1 MGARHTSFRSI
12 PSWRLVATTALGI
25 CAAADAFLPPHRL
38 AQLPSPVGLHASG
51 ATSADTTSST
61 FDDETAVSTVGD
73 GPTDMRCPMSDPA
86 FITNDAD
93 VQPSAT
99 TADDEQQL
107 PKMPTMPPPSFLSAL
122 FGIALAGSPWDYMLD
137 LRKKGYD
144 GVVPIDL
151 GPVGTYNFLLS
162 PESVRSATVEQATTL
177 PRRFSVPLF
186 ETLELDRGLVY
197 EQGERHKRH
206 KRLCIPSFE
215 QSISMEVFV
224 KATRDELDAVGDRF
238 EEMAS
243 SGRKLDLYAEMRRAT
258 LNVVLA
264 VTFGLGQTGASS
276 FDRADELSQTI
287 GEYLERIVAL
297 ANEVPPLWQISPR
310 LSSNYVRVTDFLLPN
325 LRELVAEVIS
335 TRRQLEATDASSA
348 GRADLLSVLVGQND
362 LSDADIRSILFDVV
376 IAGSDTTASTTT
388 AALYVL
394 HQPENDKWL
403 RACRQ
408 EAIAKN
414 AGDGVALADIKT
426 ELPVSTAVARE
437 ILRLYPPVPFVGRTA
452 TDDGAL
458 CNGAYPVK
466 KGDTFCFSP
475 WFLGRDPRAWGRNS
489 SSKEYTDLVETANQF
504 NPQRWLDDGLNGGAP
519 SSFCWLPF
527 GAGPRG
533 CLGTRLGLTEV
544 TLGVSR
550 LLRDFEF
557 DFEQRGPLPVKYDL
571 TLNLDGMD
579 CQINSTKG
587 SSSN

>member
-1 MGARHTSFRSI
+1 MRTRHTPFIS
-12 PSWRLVATTALGI
+12 PWRLAAAAALGVFT
-25 CAAADAFLPPHRL
+25 AADAFLPPHL
-38 AQLPSPVGLHASG
+38 AQVPMPPAIASPSASHVSG
-51 ATSADTTSST
+51 SRATAAAETAAA
-61 FDDETAVSTVGD
+61 DDETTASPVDDS
-73 GPTDMRCPMSDPA
+73 PLRCPMSDPT
-86 FITNDAD
+86 FIAVDAG
-93 VQPSAT
+93 VQSSAAT
-99 TADDEQQL
+99 DDDQL
-107 PKMPTMPPPSFLSAL
+107 PTMPPPSFLSAL

-137 LRKKGYD
+137 LREKGYD
-144 GVVPIDL
+144 GVVPINL

-162 PESVRSATVEQATTL
+162 AEAVRSATVEQATTL

-215 QSISMEVFV
+215 QSVSMEVFV
-224 KATRDELDAVGDRF
+224 KATRDELDSVRDRF
-238 EEMAS
+238 DEMAS
-243 SGRKLDLYAEMRRAT
+243 TGRKLDLYAEMRRAT

-335 TRRQLEATDASSA
+335 ARRQLEATNVSSA
-348 GRADLLSVLVGQND
+348 GRADLLSVLVGQKD
-362 LSDADIRSILFDVV
+362 LTDADIRSILFDVV

-394 HQPENDKWL
+394 HQRENDKWL
-403 RACRQ
+403 HACRQ
-408 EAIAKN
+408 EAIDKN
-414 AGDGVALADIKT
+414 AGDGVALADIKA

-437 ILRLYPPVPFVGRTA
+437 ILRLFPPVPFVGRTA
-452 TDDGAL
+452 TIDGAL
-458 CNGAYPVK
+458 CNGLYPVK
-466 KGDTFCFSP
+466 EGDTFCFSP
-475 WFLGRDPRAWGRNS
+475 WFLGRDPQAWGRNS
-489 SSKEYTDLVETANQF
+489 ESEYTDRVEAANQF
-504 NPQRWLDDGLNGGAP
+504 NPQRWLDDGMNGGAP

-557 DFEQRGPLPVKYDL
+557 EFEQRGPLPVKYDL
-571 TLNLDGMD
+571 TLNLDGVMGV
-579 CQINSTKG
+579 QIESREG
-587 SSSN
+587 ARSNR

>member
-1 MGARHTSFRSI
+1 
-12 PSWRLVATTALGI
+12 
-25 CAAADAFLPPHRL
+25 
-38 AQLPSPVGLHASG
+38 
-51 ATSADTTSST
+51 
-61 FDDETAVSTVGD
+61 
-73 GPTDMRCPMSDPA
+73 MSDPT
-86 FITNDAD
+86 FIAVDAD
-93 VQPSAT
+93 VQSSAAT
-99 TADDEQQL
+99 DDEQL
-107 PKMPTMPPPSFLSAL
+107 PTMPPPSFLSAL

-137 LRKKGYD
+137 LRGKGYD

-151 GPVGTYNFLLS
+151 GPVGRYNFLLS

-215 QSISMEVFV
+215 QSVSMEVFV
-224 KATRDELDAVGDRF
+224 KATRDELDAVSDRF

-264 VTFGLGQTGASS
+264 VTFGLGQTGASK

-310 LSSNYVRVTDFLLPN
+310 LSSNYVRVTDFLLPT

-335 TRRQLEATDASSA
+335 ARRQLEATDVSSA
-348 GRADLLSVLVGQND
+348 GRADLLSVLVNQKD
-362 LSDADIRSILFDVV
+362 LTDADIRSILFDVV

-394 HQPENDKWL
+394 HQPENDNWL
-403 RACRQ
+403 HACRQ
-408 EAIAKN
+408 ESIDKN
-414 AGDGVALADIKT
+414 AGDGVALADIKA

-437 ILRLYPPVPFVGRTA
+437 ILRLFPPVPFVGRTA
-452 TDDGAL
+452 TEDGAL
-458 CNGAYPVK
+458 CNGLYPVK
-466 KGDTFCFSP
+466 EGDTFCFSP

-489 SSKEYTDLVETANQF
+489 ELEYTDRIEAANQF
-504 NPQRWLDDGLNGGAP
+504 NPQRWLDDGMNGGAP

-544 TLGVSR
+544 TLDVSR

-557 DFEQRGPLPVKYDL
+557 EFEQRGPLPVKYDL
-571 TLNLDGMD
+571 TLNLDGVMG
-579 CQINSTKG
+579 CQIESTEGGG
-587 SSSN
+587 SNR

>member
-1 MGARHTSFRSI
+1 MSPWWLIA
-12 PSWRLVATTALGI
+12 AAALGI
-25 CAAADAFLPPHRL
+25 CAAAVDAFLPPHLGRVPTPPAL
-38 AQLPSPVGLHASG
+38 ASSVSSR
-51 ATSADTTSST
+51 ATRTAADIA
-61 FDDETAVSTVGD
+61 DDETTAS
-73 GPTDMRCPMSDPA
+73 PMRCPMSDPT
-86 FITNDAD
+86 FIAD
-93 VQPSAT
+93 DNAGMESAA
-99 TADDEQQL
+99 TADEQL
-107 PKMPTMPPPSFLSAL
+107 PTMPPPSFLSAL

-137 LRKKGYD
+137 LREKGYD
-144 GVVPIDL
+144 GVVPINL

-215 QSISMEVFV
+215 QSVSMEVFV
-224 KATRDELDAVGDRF
+224 KATRDELDSVRDRF
-238 EEMAS
+238 DEMAS
-243 SGRKLDLYAEMRRAT
+243 TGRKLDLYAEMRRAT

-325 LRELVAEVIS
+325 LRELVAEVIYA
-335 TRRQLEATDASSA
+335 RRQLEATDVSSA

-362 LSDADIRSILFDVV
+362 LTDADIRSILFDVV

-403 RACRQ
+403 YDCRQ
-408 EAIAKN
+408 EAIDKN
-414 AGDGVALADIKT
+414 AGDGVTLADIKA
-426 ELPVSTAVARE
+426 ELPVATAVARE
-437 ILRLYPPVPFVGRTA
+437 ILRLFPPVPFVGRTA
-452 TDDGAL
+452 TEDGAL
-458 CNGAYPVK
+458 CNGLYPVK
-466 KGDTFCFSP
+466 EGDTFCFSP

-489 SSKEYTDLVETANQF
+489 ESESDRVEAANQF
-504 NPQRWLDDGLNGGAP
+504 NPQRWLDDGMNGGAP

-571 TLNLDGMD
+571 TLNLDGVMG
-579 CQINSTKG
+579 CQIESREG
-587 SSSN
+587 ARSNR

>member
-1 MGARHTSFRSI
+1 MAS
-12 PSWRLVATTALGI
+12 
-25 CAAADAFLPPHRL
+25 
-38 AQLPSPVGLHASG
+38 SPVSVAPILRGVTGSNAS
-51 ATSADTTSST
+51 
-61 FDDETAVSTVGD
+61 DDEMAVNELEGS
-73 GPTDMRCPMSDPA
+73 PLRCPMSDPT
-86 FITNDAD
+86 FIIEDDMQSPA
-93 VQPSAT
+93 AT
-99 TADDEQQL
+99 HDGKKQSKL
-107 PKMPTMPPPSFLSAL
+107 PPPSFLSAL

-137 LRKKGYD
+137 LRQKGYD
-144 GVVPIDL
+144 GVVPINL
-151 GPVGTYNFLLS
+151 GPVGVYNFLLS
-162 PESVRSATVEQATTL
+162 PESVRSATVEQAPTL

-215 QSISMEVFV
+215 QSVSMEVFV
-224 KATRDELDAVGDRF
+224 KATRDELDAVSDRF
-238 EEMAS
+238 DKVAS
-243 SGRKLDLYAEMRRAT
+243 SGRTLDLYAEMRRAT
-258 LNVVLA
+258 LNVVLS
-264 VTFGLGQTGASS
+264 VTFGLGQRGAST
-276 FDRADELSQTI
+276 FDRADELSRTI

-335 TRRQLEATDASSA
+335 ARRQLEATDASSS

-362 LSDADIRSILFDVV
+362 LTDADIRSILFDVV

-394 HQPENDKWL
+394 HQPENNKWL
-403 RACRQ
+403 HACRQ
-408 EAIAKN
+408 EAIAKD
-414 AGDGVALADIKT
+414 AGDGVALADLKS
-426 ELPVSTAVARE
+426 ELPISTAVARE

-458 CNGAYPVK
+458 CSGLYPVTE
-466 KGDTFCFSP
+466 GDTFCFSP
-475 WFLGRDPRAWGRNS
+475 WFLGRDPTAWGGTSLPGEDR
-489 SSKEYTDLVETANQF
+489 VEAANQF
-504 NPQRWLDDGLNGGAP
+504 NPQRWLDDGINGGAP
-519 SSFCWLPF
+519 SPFSWLPF

-557 DFEQRGPLPVKYDL
+557 EFDQSGPLPVKYDL
-571 TLNLDGMD
+571 TLNLDGVMG
-579 CQINSTKG
+579 CKIGSAKG
-587 SSSN
+587 GRSN